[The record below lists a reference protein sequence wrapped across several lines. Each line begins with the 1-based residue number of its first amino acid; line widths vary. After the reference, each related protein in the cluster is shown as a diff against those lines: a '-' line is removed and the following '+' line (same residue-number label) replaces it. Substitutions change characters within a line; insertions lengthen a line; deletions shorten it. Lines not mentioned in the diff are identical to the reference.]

1 MLILQASVS
10 GVFTGSSDNKVTKFF
25 RSFGRRGPGFI
36 AEMFCFAGGF
46 CLYIAENSEASQM
59 NVPNKLTISRFVLTF
74 AFLAVIFAKRMF
86 YETVALALFSVAGL
100 TDYFDG
106 KIARR
111 DNLITNFGILM
122 DPLADKIMV
131 CSAFIAF
138 VGCGWVQ
145 AWMVVIIVAREL
157 AITGLRLLAASK
169 NLVLA
174 AERFGKHKTISQIV
188 AIISLLVVHSYQQ
201 WGVVGKLFAVDIIWG
216 PWVTWFAPLSL
227 WVAVILTFISG
238 VIYLWRNRSLYL
250 MDL

>member
-1 MLILQASVS
+1 
-10 GVFTGSSDNKVTKFF
+10 
-25 RSFGRRGPGFI
+25 
-36 AEMFCFAGGF
+36 
-46 CLYIAENSEASQM
+46 M

-74 AFLAVIFAKRMF
+74 AFLAVIFAEPKF
-86 YETVALALFSVAGL
+86 YETIALALFSVAGL

-138 VGCGWVQ
+138 VGSGWTP

-174 AERFGKHKTISQIV
+174 AEGFGKHKTISQIV
-188 AIISLLVVHSYQQ
+188 AIISMLVLHGYPQ
-201 WGVVGKLFAVDIIWG
+201 WGVVGQLFSVNIIWG
-216 PWVTWFAPLSL
+216 PWVAWFAPLAL
-227 WVAVILTFISG
+227 WVAVILTFTSG
-238 VIYLWRNRSLYL
+238 VIYLWRNRRLYL
-250 MDL
+250 VDL